1 MSNNSSYYDKGGVSV
16 LSIWKSKLSHEQLCG
31 LYKGN
36 VIKYVCRAGEK
47 DANKEVED
55 LEKAKQYL
63 EWLIE
68 EIKNA
73 NS

>member
-1 MSNNSSYYDKGGVSV
+1 MNNSSYYDKGGVSV
-16 LSIWKSKLSHEQLCG
+16 LSIWKSKLTHEQLCG

-36 VIKYVCRAGEK
+36 IIKYVCRAGSK
-47 DANKEVED
+47 DPNKEIED

-68 EIKNA
+68 ELQNA